1 MKRVLQFRVALE
13 PRDEH
18 RAYGVV
24 VPDLPGCFSAGD
36 TVDEALANAG
46 EAILMHVEGLVLRGE
61 PVPVPRPIAER
72 ARDRRYKGWIWAV
85 VPVDLA
91 QLEGPAE
98 RVNLTI
104 PRRYLRRID
113 AAARVAG
120 ESRSAFMVRA
130 AIARATP
137 PTRKR
142 QGEPPVKTGR

>member
-1 MKRVLQFRVALE
+1 MRKSLQFRVALE

-36 TVDEALANAG
+36 TIEEALANAR
-46 EAILMHVEGLVLRGE
+46 EAILLHVEGLVERGE
-61 PVPVPRPIAER
+61 PVPVPQPIAER
-72 ARDRRYKGWIWAV
+72 INGRKYKGWIWAI

-91 QLEGPAE
+91 ELQGPAE

-113 AAARVAG
+113 AAARNSG

-130 AIARATP
+130 AIAQAMTS
-137 PTRKR
+137 RKAR
-142 QGEPPVKTGR
+142 DASSGKARR